1 MLPILLI
8 YSSTLI
14 EFSLSMIQ
22 NQQLYRVIS
31 NYSHLLTVQ
40 EYHKYRSFIFNS
52 SLVVRRAS
60 IRFKRL
66 LNRSKVD
73 RINVSIY
80 SPSQSS

>member
-80 SPSQSS
+80 SPQSS